1 MLKKGPLENMPQHI
15 SICPDYLFEFEI
27 HFLEH
32 RAHGDRPILST
43 RSGRWV
49 IILAWVVEQSTY
61 CNVDLQFQITRH
73 RSDLNLEKV
82 SRIFQIVL
90 IAF

>member
-1 MLKKGPLENMPQHI
+1 MLRGCRI
-15 SICPDYLFEFEI
+15 DSIVDLSLNLDSNCEFDI
-27 HFLEH
+27 
-32 RAHGDRPILST
+32 D
-43 RSGRWV
+43 SGRWV